1 MSDWLLSLNMHV
13 IRPRECV
20 HDALYLVGEL
30 KPNYPV
36 PALADTAMVLTLGCI
51 CNHWDE
57 LAWDGIWRDELP
69 EYVR

>member
-1 MSDWLLSLNMHV
+1 MSEYMLSNNMHL

-36 PALADTAMVLTLGCI
+36 PAIPIYVYRGFLWVS
-51 CNHWDE
+51 
-57 LAWDGIWRDELP
+57 WRQRLKIGSWRSVRKVW
-69 EYVR
+69 YVN